1 MTNSY
6 ENQEGETIHS
16 VYNKTPRRIM
26 SITHINNL
34 LVY

>member
-6 ENQEGETIHS
+6 ENQGGKTIHS

-26 SITHINNL
+26 YITHINNL